1 MLQIR
6 QIPPVLPDL
15 GTSPLMKTLLRSCF
29 GTFAIA
35 LLLVVMWTA
44 PAQAERPGAPRLLP
58 EKTLAYLR
66 VTDAPALVDRFKQT
80 ALGRIVQDEKMQP
93 LVSRLYGTAQNA
105 WKQIEGRVG
114 LPLNDVLRIPQGE
127 FCVAFVAPPDQ
138 PPGLIVLI
146 DVKDQLP
153 AAYKLLGRGEE
164 ALLENGGTKVEEKL
178 ADQSVSVYTGPDG
191 NSIVLHE
198 REGTLLF
205 ANSRPLME
213 YTLKSWAG
221 TALDSKGQLHKSL
234 ADNISFNSIMS
245 RCAGS
250 VDDPPQIT
258 YFVDPVELVRTVTR
272 GSAAAAGLALIPV
285 LGLDGVKGVGG
296 SLTFATGEFDDVQ
309 HLHVLLDNPRA
320 GVVEL
325 LAMKSA
331 DVDPESWVPPD
342 VITYSTLNWDF
353 QLTFDKA
360 AGLYNSLT
368 SENEFQIEVQRRISE
383 RLGVDFER
391 DVLPAMEGRATYAQ
405 WVEKPVRI
413 NSITSLVGVKLK
425 DAKVFEPT
433 LQKFVEKHAENI
445 EKKHYAGT
453 TYWSVKLPEGAQRG
467 AFVRRGPFGARIR
480 GAGDPRRDDG
490 EQQAGPALRRPDP
503 CLAIVGDYLVG
514 SDSFAA
520 LQAAINTHN
529 DPTRRLAT
537 ELDYK
542 LIASKIKR
550 QIGGDAPGFVQFARP
565 EEGLRF
571 WYDMA
576 QAEDTRNML
585 ARGAENNPL
594 LADVD
599 QALKDNPL
607 PPFSVLAKYLA
618 PSGSMMVSDE
628 TGYHMMSFTLKRQ
641 DP

>member
-1 MLQIR
+1 
-6 QIPPVLPDL
+6 
-15 GTSPLMKTLLRSCF
+15 MKTLLQSF
-29 GTFAIA
+29 ANTFAIA
-35 LLLVVMWTA
+35 SLIMLVWAV
-44 PAQAERPGAPRLLP
+44 PASAERPGAPKLLP

-66 VTDAPALVDRFKQT
+66 VTDTPTLVDRFKQT

-105 WKQIEGRVG
+105 WKQIEDRVG
-114 LPLNDVLRIPQGE
+114 LPLNEVLRIPQGE
-127 FCVAFVAPPDQ
+127 ICVAFVAPPEQ
-138 PPGLIVLI
+138 PPGLVVLI

-164 ALLENGGTKVEEKL
+164 ALLENGGTKVEEML
-178 ADQSVSVYTGPDG
+178 AGQPVSVYTGPDG

-221 TALDSKGQLHKSL
+221 TALDSKGKLHNSL

-258 YFVDPVELVRTVTR
+258 YFVDPIELVRTVTR
-272 GSAAAAGLALIPV
+272 GSPAAAGLALIPV

-296 SLTFATGEFDDVQ
+296 SITFATGEFDDVQ
-309 HLHVLLDNPRA
+309 HFHVLLDNPRA

-331 DVDPESWVPPD
+331 DVDPESWIPPD
-342 VITYSTLNWDF
+342 IISYSTLNWDF

-383 RLGVDFER
+383 RLGVDFEK
-391 DVLPAMEGRATYAQ
+391 DVLPAMEGRVTLAQ

-413 NSITSLVGVKLK
+413 NSITSIVGVKLK
-425 DAKVFEPT
+425 DAKAFEPT
-433 LQKFVEKHAENI
+433 LQKVFDKYAESI

-453 TYWSVKLPEGAQRG
+453 AYWTVKLPDGFE
-467 AFVRRGPFGARIR
+467 RRGPFGRR
-480 GAGDPRRDDG
+480 NRAGDQPEGGD
-490 EQQAGPALRRPDP
+490 QPNGPALRRPDP
-503 CLAIVGDYLVG
+503 CLAIVGDYLIG

-576 QAEDTRNML
+576 MAEDTRKML

-618 PSGSMMVSDE
+618 PSGSMMVNDE